1 MNGTDTPSGILP
13 TDDFSLELARLR
25 RDPAAI
31 EPKSTTIQT
40 TTFYGHAEEWIIRTI
55 RTDAGD
61 TLFIRHIKANG
72 GGGSYIIPPAVVAA
86 SNRQQ
91 NVITTIARRR
101 GARRGFETRQAAGTQ
116 TKPPARP
123 RKAGK

>member
-1 MNGTDTPSGILP
+1 MNNNNDTPSGILP
-13 TDDFSLELARLR
+13 TDDFSLELGRLR

-55 RTDAGD
+55 RTDAGE
-61 TLFIRHIKANG
+61 TVFLRHITAN
-72 GGGSYIIPPAVVAA
+72 GGGSYIVPPAVVAA
-86 SNRQQ
+86 INRQQ

-101 GARRGFETRQAAGTQ
+101 GSRRGFETRQAAGTQ
-116 TKPPARP
+116 VKPPARP
-123 RKAGK
+123 RKAK